1 MNLNPTIR
9 NKHSIR
15 GLTLIE
21 IMVAVTL
28 LIVIMV
34 GLMAMFDQ
42 TQKVFVTGLRQTD
55 VLEGGRAAVDLLGR
69 DFEQM
74 EAGGRSGDTNFYAEL
89 RPWPTARPAQ
99 VLAPDGVGVLKT
111 LTLQDVYF
119 LSHPDD
125 WNGIGYKVLDPNA
138 PNTDPLLMGA
148 LYRFGTN
155 APLLFS
161 TNFIR
166 TFLGIGRAV
175 NNDSLIGS
183 GRLSRVIDGVVHFK
197 VTAYDREGIRFAPT
211 TNFVANLFVAEYL
224 PPPQAP
230 LEPVPSFYEFSGRRL
245 PSTIEVEIGVLEPEA
260 VIRARALPG
269 SGAAYA
275 DNLRAFIADNSG
287 KIHLFRQRIPIRVAA
302 SFGN

>member
-55 VLEGGRAAVDLLGR
+55 VLEGGRAAADLLGR

-74 EAGGRSGDTNFYAEL
+74 EAGGRSGDTNFFAEL
-89 RPWPTARPAQ
+89 RPWPTTKPAQ
-99 VLAPDGVGVLKT
+99 VLEPDGVDVLKT
-111 LTLQDVYF
+111 LTLQDVFF

-138 PNTDPLLMGA
+138 PNTDPILMGA

-155 APLLFS
+155 APVLFS

-175 NNDSLIGS
+175 NNNSLIGS
-183 GRLSRVIDGVVHFK
+183 GQLSRVIDGVVHFK
-197 VTAYDREGIRFAPT
+197 VTAYDREGIRYGT
-211 TNFVANLFVAEYL
+211 TNLAGLYVYEDN
-224 PPPQAP
+224 PPPSA
-230 LEPVPSFYEFSGRRL
+230 LVEPVPSFYEFSGMRL
-245 PSTIEVEIGVLEPEA
+245 PSAIEVEIGVLEPEA

-269 SGAAYA
+269 SGATYA